1 MPNQDSDNTPI
12 DDDLS
17 HTTPAILTTAPQDD
31 ESLGIDPVPGED
43 QAVPDSVKVDPTH
56 PPANNPFGSTGEKEP
71 NVDIDRSTQ
80 NKDDLK

>member
-31 ESLGIDPVPGED
+31 ESLGIDPVSDED
-43 QAVPDSVKVDPTH
+43 QAVPDSVKSIRLIRQPIIHLVQP
-56 PPANNPFGSTGEKEP
+56 EKKSRMLILTVLP
-71 NVDIDRSTQ
+71 KT
-80 NKDDLK
+80 KMT